1 MRSVKVLHG
10 RKLQIAGRW
19 TSLRLETVMWEALHD
34 VACRKGCSVDDL
46 VTDIDDERR
55 DLNLAGAI
63 RHYVMAYYRAM
74 MQAALRD
81 DARSTA
87 HEAGRGVS
95 QHSPDSG
102 RL

>member
-1 MRSVKVLHG
+1 MGSVKALHG

-19 TSLRLETVMWEALHD
+19 TSVRLETVMWEALYD

-55 DLNLAGAI
+55 DLNLACSI
-63 RHYVMAYYRAM
+63 RRYVVAHYRAM
-74 MQAALRD
+74 MQAALRG

-87 HEAGRGVS
+87 HDVERGVS
-95 QHSPDSG
+95 LPSP
-102 RL
+102 